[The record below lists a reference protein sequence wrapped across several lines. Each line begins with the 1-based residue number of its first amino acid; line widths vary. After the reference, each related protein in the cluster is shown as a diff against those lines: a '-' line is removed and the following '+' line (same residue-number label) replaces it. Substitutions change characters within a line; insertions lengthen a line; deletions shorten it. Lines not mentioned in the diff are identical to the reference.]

1 MRLIIKILLIF
12 GTLCSNAQ
20 VDFDVRVSKKKLA
33 INERLRVDFVM
44 NENGDDFIPPS
55 FSEFN
60 LIAGPNQSIS
70 NSWINGKRTF
80 SKTYTY
86 FLSPKKTGIYKIGS
100 AKISFSGKTYKTSDV
115 SINVINAVNKPSK
128 SSSNEYLADENIHLI
143 AEISKIDPFLN
154 EAVSITYK
162 LYFRDPIKI
171 SDARE
176 ITSPKFED
184 FWTNS
189 IDIPQLKVRPGS
201 YEGESYNEV
210 LWKKTV
216 AYPQKTGKLEIE
228 PLTINLVVEIPT
240 KQRDFF
246 GNIIYKQVSRSV
258 NAGKRVINVKDL
270 PKRNQP
276 ESFTGAVGKFYLDV
290 LVNKRSL
297 KSSESF
303 EATVKISGQGN
314 LKLFDLPKIKV
325 PNSFELYEPEYNE
338 KITTDI
344 QGMNGNVKNVYT
356 IIPNYPGKYPIPKIE
371 FTYFDPKKE
380 LYRTLI
386 SSDHIIDVY
395 GDNLPSNVI
404 SNKNNS
410 INNQKTNLEKSQ
422 NLKFIKFKSDFYSI
436 DKIEFWQKKYF
447 WISYILPLIILPLI
461 SFFKKILSNKV
472 LNDTSVIL
480 KKRNKLAIK
489 FLGNAKNQIGN
500 KSIFYDSLEKA
511 LYNYLKAKLQ
521 IETVDMQKKLI
532 ADLLK
537 ERKVKIET
545 VELFLKVIENCEMAR
560 YSPINDVKM
569 QEDYKSAIDLIE
581 FLDKEL

>member
-1 MRLIIKILLIF
+1 MRLKIKILLIF
-12 GTLCSNAQ
+12 GTLCLNAQ
-20 VDFDVRVSKKKLA
+20 VNFDVRVSKKKLA

-44 NENGDDFIPPS
+44 NENGDDFTPPS

-86 FLSPKKTGIYKIGS
+86 FLSPKKRGVYKIGS
-100 AKISFSGKTYKTSDV
+100 AKISFNGKTYKTSDV
-115 SINVINAVNKPSK
+115 SINVTNAVNKPSK
-128 SSSNEYLADENIHLI
+128 SSSVEYLADENIHLI
-143 AEISKIDPFLN
+143 AEISKINPFLN
-154 EAVSITYK
+154 EAISINYK

-176 ITSPKFED
+176 ITSPKFQD

-189 IDIPQLKVRPGS
+189 IDIPQLRVKPGY

-216 AYPQKTGKLEIE
+216 LYPQKTGKLVIE
-228 PLTINLVVEIPT
+228 PLGINLVVEIPT

-246 GNIIYKQVSRSV
+246 GNVIYKQVSRSV

-276 ESFTGAVGKFYLDV
+276 ESFTGAVGEFNLDF

-303 EATVKISGQGN
+303 EATVKVSGQGN

-325 PNSFELYEPEYNE
+325 PNSFELFEPEYNE

-344 QGMNGNVKNVYT
+344 KGMNGNVKNVYT

-371 FTYFDPKKE
+371 FSYFDPKKE
-380 LYRTLI
+380 LYHTLI
-386 SSDHIIDVY
+386 SSDHLIDVY
-395 GDNLPSNVI
+395 GDNSPTNNI
-404 SNKNNS
+404 GNKNNS
-410 INNQKTNLEKSQ
+410 ISNQKLNFDNSQ
-422 NLKFIKFKSDFYSI
+422 NLKFIKFKSDFYSV

-447 WISYILPLIILPLI
+447 WILYILPLILLPLI
-461 SFFKKILSNKV
+461 SVFKKILSNRKI
-472 LNDTSVIL
+472 NDNSIIL
-480 KKRNKLAIK
+480 RKRNKLAIK
-489 FLGNAKNQIGN
+489 FLGNAKKQIGN

-511 LYNYLKAKLQ
+511 LHNYLKAKLQ
-521 IETVDMQKKLI
+521 IETVDMQKDLV
-532 ADLLK
+532 ADFLK
-537 ERKVKIET
+537 ERKVKIDT
-545 VELFLKVIENCEMAR
+545 VELFLKVIKNCEMAR
-560 YSPINDVKM
+560 YSPTNQFKM
-569 QEDYKSAIDLIE
+569 EEDYNSAIDLIE